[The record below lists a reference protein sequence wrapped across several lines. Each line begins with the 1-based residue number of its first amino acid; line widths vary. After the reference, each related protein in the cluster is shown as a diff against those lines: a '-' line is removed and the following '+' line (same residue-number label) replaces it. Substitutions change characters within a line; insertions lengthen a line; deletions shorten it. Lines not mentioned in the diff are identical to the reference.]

1 MEPVT
6 EMLEKLEGV
15 ESELANTDL
24 DEALRQHVRTA
35 VEDFKRA
42 SAQWRPF
49 EDLHALMLR
58 VSHHLDYETAKQK
71 QIYNLLCAI
80 ENDTKT
86 TLNIAKIVAVLFVA
100 TVGFWSV
107 VAWWALNDEITS
119 LFHAITGLIHHMK

>member
-6 EMLEKLEGV
+6 EMPEKLEGV
-15 ESELANTDL
+15 EGELANTDL

-58 VSHHLDYETAKQK
+58 VSHHLDYETA
-71 QIYNLLCAI
+71 
-80 ENDTKT
+80 DTKA
-86 TLNIAKIVAVLFVA
+86 TLNIAKTVAVLFAA

-119 LFHAITGLIHHMK
+119 LFHAITGLIQTT